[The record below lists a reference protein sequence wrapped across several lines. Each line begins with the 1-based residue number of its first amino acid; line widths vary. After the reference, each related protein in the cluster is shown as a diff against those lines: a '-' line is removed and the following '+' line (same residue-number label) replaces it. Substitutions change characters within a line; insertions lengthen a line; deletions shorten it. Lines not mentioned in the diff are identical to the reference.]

1 MVNGCGNAV
10 AILSKP
16 VDFYNIPHSSLL
28 TKKRKVYVMNMNM
41 DFERKLTIPMEVKK
55 MYPLDDELRQIVTER
70 EKQVQDIFAGKDDRI
85 VLIIGPCSADREDSV
100 LDYISRLRKVQD
112 KVEDKI
118 FIIPRIY
125 TNKPRT
131 TGAGYKGMLHQP
143 DPEKKPD
150 MFKGIVAIRSM
161 HIRALKETGFS
172 SFLTPARKPLLP
184 APP

>member
-1 MVNGCGNAV
+1 
-10 AILSKP
+10 
-16 VDFYNIPHSSLL
+16 
-28 TKKRKVYVMNMNM
+28 MNMNM
-41 DFERKLTIPMEVKK
+41 EFERQLTIPMEVKK
-55 MYPLDDELRQIVTER
+55 MYPLDDDLRALVEDR
-70 EKQVQDIFAGKDDRI
+70 EKQLQDIFAGKDDRL
-85 VLIIGPCSADREDSV
+85 VLIVGPCSADREDSV
-100 LDYISRLRKVQD
+100 IDYISRLRRIQD

-118 FIIPRIY
+118 FIVPRIY

-172 SFLTPARKPLLP
+172 CADEMLYPENHRYLEDILCYVAVGAGSRAHRDYRGT
-184 APP
+184 APPSHDR